1 MKKAIV
7 MGASSGIGH
16 EVAQLLIADG
26 WTVGVAARHI
36 DKLADLQNVAPER
49 VVVAKID
56 VTDSNAETNF
66 RQLIE
71 RIGGLNLYFH
81 SAGIG
86 WQNTTLDP
94 DKEIKTMETNATAFT
109 RMVGAA
115 YRYFT
120 ENGGGH
126 IACITSI
133 AGTKGLGVAPAY
145 SATKA
150 LQNVYIQA
158 LEQLAITKHQN
169 ICFTDIR
176 PGFVDTPLL
185 VGAAHFPMLMTTK
198 YVAHRIMKAIK
209 KHKHICVI
217 DTRWHILTFFWQYI
231 PNCIWRHIPLVR
243 T

>member
-1 MKKAIV
+1 MKRAIV

-36 DKLADLQNVAPER
+36 DKLTDLQNVAPER

-56 VTDSNAETNF
+56 VTDNNAETNF

-133 AGTKGLGVAPAY
+133 AGTKGLGVLQHIAQQRLCRMFIFRLWNNWLLQSIRIY
-145 SATKA
+145 A
-150 LQNVYIQA
+150 LQISDQA
-158 LEQLAITKHQN
+158 LLIL
-169 ICFTDIR
+169 
-176 PGFVDTPLL
+176 PYSLVLL
-185 VGAAHFPMLMTTK
+185 IFL
-198 YVAHRIMKAIK
+198 
-209 KHKHICVI
+209 C
-217 DTRWHILTFFWQYI
+217 
-231 PNCIWRHIPLVR
+231 
-243 T
+243 